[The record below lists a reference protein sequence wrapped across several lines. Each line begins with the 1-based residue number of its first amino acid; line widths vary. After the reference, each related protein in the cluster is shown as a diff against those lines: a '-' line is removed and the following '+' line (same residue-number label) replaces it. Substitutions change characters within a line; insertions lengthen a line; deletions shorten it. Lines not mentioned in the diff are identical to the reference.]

1 MFPWTEAGTAGAT
14 GRPWCEARD
23 SRIRSRMDCWA
34 ASLSSMEVILVPSG
48 SESFLLIKG
57 MVVADEEEE
66 EEVGGSL
73 DVADADA
80 EDSLLFGRYRGT
92 IAEREEVEREPDLR
106 LEEAD
111 VRDLRGAVARLMFEI
126 VRRGIGGDS
135 FEGCCWRGVE
145 FWFEE
150 EEVRTGSTG
159 GSNAELFPFWLI
171 FRPRK
176 SHEESAESRG
186 GRTYRDG
193 GQPANLIV
201 G

>member
-1 MFPWTEAGTAGAT
+1 MFPWTEAGTTGAT
-14 GRPWCEARD
+14 GRPWWEARD

-34 ASLSSMEVILVPSG
+34 ASLSSMEVILVLTG
-48 SESFLLIKG
+48 SALILRITEI
-57 MVVADEEEE
+57 VLADEEEE

-73 DVADADA
+73 EVADADA
-80 EDSLLFGRYRGT
+80 EDSLLFCKCRGT
-92 IAEREEVEREPDLR
+92 MGEREEDEAEPDLR

-111 VRDLRGAVARLMFEI
+111 VRDLRGADAPLMLEM

-171 FRPRK
+171 LRPRK
-176 SHEESAESRG
+176 SFEESAESRE

-193 GQPANLIV
+193 SQPANLIV
-201 G
+201 D